1 MALDACAVLCRCE
14 RDPELS
20 KSEKRELWPVGEVGI
35 AVDARSVL
43 TRFEGI
49 GAAEVESSEDSWPM
63 LRRCEWWS
71 ELGNPL

>member
-20 KSEKRELWPVGEVGI
+20 TSEKRELWPVGEVGI

-49 GAAEVESSEDSWPM
+49 GAVEVEISEDSWRM
-63 LRRCEWWS
+63 LRRCEWRS
-71 ELGNPL
+71 ELGNPS